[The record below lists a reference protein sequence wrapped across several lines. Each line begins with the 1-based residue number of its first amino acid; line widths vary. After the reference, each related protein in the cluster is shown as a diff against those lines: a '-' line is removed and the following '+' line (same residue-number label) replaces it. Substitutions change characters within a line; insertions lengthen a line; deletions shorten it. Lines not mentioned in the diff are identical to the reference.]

1 MQILRD
7 WMDRVR
13 GERLMIEE
21 LQPMLVIECGIRSRR
36 SCESMRVD
44 GMMKS

>member
-1 MQILRD
+1 
-7 WMDRVR
+7 
-13 GERLMIEE
+13 MIAE
-21 LQPMLVIECGIRSRR
+21 LQPMWVIECGIRSRQ